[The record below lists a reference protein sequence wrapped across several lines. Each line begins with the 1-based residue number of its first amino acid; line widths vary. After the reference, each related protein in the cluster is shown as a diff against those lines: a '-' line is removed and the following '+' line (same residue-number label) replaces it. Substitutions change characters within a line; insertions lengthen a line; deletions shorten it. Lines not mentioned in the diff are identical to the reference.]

1 MFWQNV
7 GRRSVWRDMARLQ
20 REMNRLIDNMGD
32 GGRSSEFPPLNV
44 WANEENA
51 MITAE
56 IPGVKPDDLDI
67 SVVGDTLTLS
77 GSRSAENGDDGHT
90 YHRRERWQGNF
101 SRTLQLPFRIST
113 EQVDA
118 AFRNGVLQ
126 VTLPRAEEDKPHRI
140 SINAN

>member
-20 REMNRLIDNMGD
+20 REMNRLIDSMGD
-32 GGRSSEFPPLNV
+32 GGRGEFPPLNI
-44 WANEENA
+44 WANEESA

-56 IPGVKPDDLDI
+56 IPGVDPGDLDM

-77 GSRSAENGDDGHT
+77 GSRSAESGEDGYT

-101 SRTLQLPFRIST
+101 SRTLQLPFRINA
-113 EQVDA
+113 EGVDA
-118 AFRNGVLQ
+118 AFSNGVLQ
-126 VTLPRAEEDKPHRI
+126 VTLPRAEEDKPHHI
-140 SINAN
+140 SVSAN

>member
-7 GRRSVWRDMARLQ
+7 GRRPVWRDMARLQ

-32 GGRSSEFPPLNV
+32 GRRGEFPPLNV

-56 IPGVKPDDLDI
+56 IPGVDPNDLDI

-77 GSRSAENGDDGHT
+77 GSRSPENGEDGHT

-101 SRTLQLPFRIST
+101 SRTLQLPFRIDA

-118 AFRNGVLQ
+118 AFSNGVLQ

-140 SINAN
+140 SISAN